1 MVELD
6 WRVTDVNPNISKT
19 YCNNEKECGHKCKGV
34 FGESV
39 CLPCLNSDCI
49 KAALEASQEVE

>member
-34 FGESV
+34 FGESE

-49 KAALEASQEVE
+49 KAAL